1 MCISS
6 RQTSQGTQRIYTVN
20 TTPLDRVN
28 MRSPTYDSDS
38 DSDENIQRSSM
49 SACASPSPKPKQ
61 RACMPSSL
69 GIEPDPSDEYEVSNN
84 CMIDSPY
91 LTQTVTSVM
100 RTISNISDDDSEDNN
115 MDDNKEEDSDEE
127 DSDDDNVVDNNNDNE
142 KITGLFH
149 DAPVKIDNNNIGPL
163 TEF

>member
-1 MCISS
+1 
-6 RQTSQGTQRIYTVN
+6 
-20 TTPLDRVN
+20 
-28 MRSPTYDSDS
+28 
-38 DSDENIQRSSM
+38 
-49 SACASPSPKPKQ
+49 
-61 RACMPSSL
+61 MPSSL

-100 RTISNISDDDSEDNN
+100 RTISNISDEEDSNEEDN
-115 MDDNKEEDSDEE
+115 MDDNKEEDSDKEDSDKE
-127 DSDDDNVVDNNNDNE
+127 DSDDDNVVDNNNENE

-149 DAPVKIDNNNIGPL
+149 DSPVKIDNNNIGPL